1 MTPTGYKISNTPNMN
16 PNNHNNRNNRNNLT
30 NTLKQAKTSVNHIVC
45 TDERKFATLWK
56 SGSDLKI
63 ETDGVLKDGIGTSG
77 ITMEMIDDP
86 ESQVNAMGAES
97 CKLRSIHSTREE
109 I

>member
-1 MTPTGYKISNTPNMN
+1 M
-16 PNNHNNRNNRNNLT
+16 
-30 NTLKQAKTSVNHIVC
+30 
-45 TDERKFATLWK
+45 EEWK
-56 SGSDLKI
+56 NLKI

-109 I
+109 IWAMLGAEEIIDKRGELWGRNQYRKITFICDRNSAIAEFEKPNNT